1 MQYKKSTFLIQTKAK
16 AMLINTRFEYLSEK
30 ILTRIEK
37 IISFLNITFPTRYEK
52 YDKILS
58 KKVVFHCPK

>member
-16 AMLINTRFEYLSEK
+16 TMLINTRFEYLSEK
-30 ILTRIEK
+30 ILTRIDK

-52 YDKILS
+52 YD
-58 KKVVFHCPK
+58 